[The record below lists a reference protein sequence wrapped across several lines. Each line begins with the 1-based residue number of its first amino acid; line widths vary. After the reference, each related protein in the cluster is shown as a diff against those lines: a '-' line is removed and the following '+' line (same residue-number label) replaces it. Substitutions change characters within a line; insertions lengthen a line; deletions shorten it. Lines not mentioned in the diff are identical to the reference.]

1 MPGMA
6 RVLLISPSRVLA
18 LVGYVCKMMFVMT
31 RFTEMTSLN
40 RSISATFLAGVM
52 LTLLLLPGQGK
63 ASYILDEPILGGHLF
78 VVETGP
84 VIATFLG
91 SDAGYFNRIFLETP
105 GNGLGEI
112 FNKSSL
118 IGAEVNLGDFLAG
131 TELVFRLH
139 VDNTGLDFYSG
150 EGINNPDGLPHLLA
164 TSTFVNES
172 GLYYTELGF
181 EDLYGGGDKDYNDFS
196 LNLSN
201 VVDPPGQV
209 PEPLTITLLGLGL
222 AGIGYR
228 QHRSKK
234 TA

>member
-1 MPGMA
+1 MYGTKLAYVIFKGFAIVEYISKMVFFIA
-6 RVLLISPSRVLA
+6 RFA
-18 LVGYVCKMMFVMT
+18 
-31 RFTEMTSLN
+31 EMTSLTK
-40 RSISATFLAGVM
+40 STSATFLTGVI
-52 LTLLLLPGQGK
+52 LTLLLCPGQGN

-91 SDAGYFNRIFLETP
+91 SDAGYFNRIFLESP

-112 FNKSSL
+112 FNKSSV
-118 IGAEVNLGDFLAG
+118 ISAEVNLGDFLAG

-164 TSTFVNES
+164 TSTFANES
-172 GLYYTELGF
+172 GLYFTELGF

-196 LNLSN
+196 LSLSN
-201 VVDPPGQV
+201 VVDPPSV

-228 QHRSKK
+228 RHRSKK